1 LRDLSGRDPTIM
13 HRWLLLLVSLLCV
26 GPVAAKSTVL
36 VVGDSL
42 SAAYGLRVEEGWVAL
57 LSERLAPRGIAVSN
71 ASISGE
77 TSAGGAA
84 RIEAELART
93 EPALVVIALG
103 ANDALRGLPIDA
115 LRANLERMIV
125 AAKARGARVLLVG
138 MRIPPN
144 YGPDYADAFERTYA
158 ELARAHGVALLPFLL
173 EPIAAG
179 REYFLADQLHPSA
192 AAQPMLLAHVWP
204 ALEPLLARRAP

>member
-1 LRDLSGRDPTIM
+1 MLRS
-13 HRWLLLLVSLLCV
+13 LLVLVLMLSI

-42 SAAYGLRVEEGWVAL
+42 SAAYGLRAEEGWVAL
-57 LSERLAPRGIAVSN
+57 LANRLAPRGVIVAN

-84 RIEAELART
+84 RIEAELVRT
-93 EPALVVIALG
+93 TPAVVILALG
-103 ANDALRGLPIDA
+103 ANDALRGLPVTA
-115 LRANLERMIV
+115 LRANLERMIL

-144 YGPDYADAFERTYA
+144 YGPDYAEAFERTYA
-158 ELARAHGVALLPFLL
+158 ELARDHAVALLPFLL
-173 EPIAAG
+173 EPIATG

-192 AAQPMLLAHVWP
+192 AAQPKLLAHVWP
-204 ALEPLLARRAP
+204 ALEPLLADPVKP